1 LESFYYQIVK
11 ENSLGKKKHLSSYL
25 SMEASLKKYLIKKLQ
40 RSKRMALITW
50 TAEQYG
56 TKVDI
61 CDDQHKTL
69 FGLLNDL
76 DDLAAGTDRNAIG
89 AKLDALISFVVEHF
103 ATEER
108 LMQEK
113 GYSAYPAHKAE
124 HDKLVTTCA
133 DLQAKFH
140 AGQAEITKDT
150 TAFVKSWLDSHIP
163 ANDMPYAPALNS

>member
-1 LESFYYQIVK
+1 
-11 ENSLGKKKHLSSYL
+11 
-25 SMEASLKKYLIKKLQ
+25 
-40 RSKRMALITW
+40 MALITW
-50 TAEQYG
+50 TAAQYG

-76 DDLAAGTDRNAIG
+76 HEAAAGNDRKATG
-89 AKLDALISFVVEHF
+89 SKLDALIGFVVEHF
-103 ATEER
+103 KTEEK

-113 GYSAYPAHKAE
+113 GYSGYTAHKAE
-124 HDKLVTTCA
+124 HDKLVATCA

-140 AGQAEITKDT
+140 AGEAEVTQET

-163 ANDMPYAPALNS
+163 TNDMPYAPALNS